1 MKRDDRVVAALR
13 TVSLFEG
20 LDDAALGRIAAQT
33 KPFTFTAGASVIDAD
48 SSGRFGRL
56 YAVVSGT
63 AEARIRDDVVATFG
77 PGDYFGEMSVLDGS
91 PRSAAIV
98 AKTDLETYGLSAWNM
113 RALLRE
119 EPDIAMHVIET
130 LVARLRSQNAA
141 LHD

>member
-1 MKRDDRVVAALR
+1 MKKDDRVVSALR

-20 LDDAALGRIAAQT
+20 LDDDALERIADQT
-33 KPFTFTAGASVIDAD
+33 KTFSFRAGESVIDAD

-63 AEARIRDDVVATFG
+63 AEARVHDRVVATFG

-91 PRSAAIV
+91 PRSAGIV
-98 AKTDLETYGLSAWNM
+98 ATSDMETFGLSAWNM

-119 EPDIAMHVIET
+119 EPGIAMHVIET
-130 LVARLRSQNAA
+130 LVARLRSKNES
-141 LHD
+141 LSD